1 LLSLRKQ
8 TPYVIKAMGLQGN
21 TNAVSVKELV
31 DLIFTSHRITRQDQQ
46 MLMNALLSKDSLTM
60 EEHLLIDRVF
70 DGLRR
75 GLLRVVD

>member
-1 LLSLRKQ
+1 
-8 TPYVIKAMGLQGN
+8 VIKAMGLQGN

-46 MLMNALLSKDSLTM
+46 TLMNALLSKDSLTM

>member
-1 LLSLRKQ
+1 M
-8 TPYVIKAMGLQGN
+8 IKAMGLQGN

-46 MLMNALLSKDSLTM
+46 TLMNALLSKDSLTM

>member
-1 LLSLRKQ
+1 
-8 TPYVIKAMGLQGN
+8 MGLQGN

-46 MLMNALLSKDSLTM
+46 TLMNALLSKDSLTM

>member
-1 LLSLRKQ
+1 
-8 TPYVIKAMGLQGN
+8 MGVQGN
-21 TNAVSVKELV
+21 SNAVSVKELV
-31 DLIFTSHRITRQDQQ
+31 DQIFTSHRITRQDQQ
-46 MLMNALLSKDSLTM
+46 TLMNALLSKNSLTM

>member
-1 LLSLRKQ
+1 
-8 TPYVIKAMGLQGN
+8 MGLQGN
-21 TNAVSVKELV
+21 TNAMSVKELV
-31 DLIFTSHRITRQDQQ
+31 DQILTSHRITRQAQQ

>member
-1 LLSLRKQ
+1 VR
-8 TPYVIKAMGLQGN
+8 YVIKAMGLQGN
-21 TNAVSVKELV
+21 TNAMSVKELV
-31 DLIFTSHRITRQDQQ
+31 DQIFTSHRITRQAQQ

>member
-1 LLSLRKQ
+1 M
-8 TPYVIKAMGLQGN
+8 KAMGFEGN

-31 DLIFTSHRITRQDQQ
+31 DQIFTSHRITRQAQQ
-46 MLMNALLSKDSLTM
+46 TLMNALLSKDSLTM